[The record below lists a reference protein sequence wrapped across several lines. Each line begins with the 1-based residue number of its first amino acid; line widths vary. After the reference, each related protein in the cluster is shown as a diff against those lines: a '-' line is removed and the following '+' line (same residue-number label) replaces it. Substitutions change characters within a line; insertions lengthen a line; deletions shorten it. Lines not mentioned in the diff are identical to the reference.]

1 MSRAPLQAVRL
12 GVFNDLA
19 TLVWQEGS
27 HFVDGAVRV
36 RQRCRVAD
44 ALLDGGDGLG
54 RRGRGPG
61 PPLRHGSQ
69 EREAVLGLVER
80 HDRVLARVGGRAGER
95 VQQRRHRGL
104 VSQHEGT
111 ASYSVLLDDDVSH
124 AIRLPEAL
132 EAPVSC
138 AYVRGQ
144 RYCHEDLVVRGQRCH
159 ERHHFG
165 KKDS

>member
-1 MSRAPLQAVRL
+1 MRRVPRAPLQAVRL
-12 GVFNDLA
+12 GVFNNLA
-19 TLVWQEGS
+19 TLGWQE
-27 HFVDGAVRV
+27 HHRRLVDGAVRV

-44 ALLDGGDGLG
+44 ASLDGGDGLG

-80 HDRVLARVGGRAGER
+80 HDRVLARVDSRAGER

-111 ASYSVLLDDDVSH
+111 ASYSVLLDDDGSH
-124 AIRLPEAL
+124 AVRLPEAL
-132 EAPVSC
+132 EAVVSC
-138 AYVRGQ
+138 DYVRGQ
-144 RYCHEDLVVRGQRCH
+144 RYR
-159 ERHHFG
+159 
-165 KKDS
+165 

>member
-1 MSRAPLQAVRL
+1 ML
-12 GVFNDLA
+12 
-19 TLVWQEGS
+19 
-27 HFVDGAVRV
+27 V
-36 RQRCRVAD
+36 RQRCRVAH
-44 ALLDGGDGLG
+44 ASLDSGDGLG
-54 RRGRGPG
+54 RRRRGPG

-69 EREAVLGLVER
+69 ECEAIFGLVER
-80 HDRVLARVGGRAGER
+80 HDGLLVRVGGRARER

-111 ASYSVLLDDDVSH
+111 ASYSVLLDGDRIH

-132 EAPVSC
+132 EAPFSC